1 MVFGIS
7 IHLSKNET
15 ETPGNFVDI
24 GEDDIPIGASGSKKN
39 NKEAGKP
46 LLEEVTMVGS
56 GTSKNVGGLKQ
67 WICNHCKVK
76 YTSSYTRIHTHF
88 FGAQAGKTT

>member
-1 MVFGIS
+1 MVFGNGNVS
-7 IHLSKNET
+7 IHVSDSET
-15 ETPGNFVDI
+15 DSQENFVDI
-24 GEDDIPIGASGSKKN
+24 GETVGASGSKKSD
-39 NKEAGKP
+39 KEAGKP

-56 GTSKNVGGLKQ
+56 GTSKNAGGSKQ

-88 FGAQAGKTT
+88 FGA